1 MLTAIVL
8 IPIVVG
14 LTYLGGLPFLALLV
28 CLTTLA
34 EIEFCLLISRRPFR
48 GIHVFG
54 IAVVWLFLFDGK
66 FPDWALLRPG
76 LTAILSLSF
85 VWQVLRCGPAK
96 VRDWAG
102 ALTSGVYVGLFGSF
116 FLRLRD
122 LPGHGLY
129 WTFFAALTI
138 VMADSAAY
146 FAGTAWGKH
155 RLAPTVSFAKTWEGY
170 VSGIM
175 AGGLSGGFIAWLGAF
190 IVGSVAPIT
199 FGEGLVL
206 GMLIGSFAPVGDLA
220 ISVIKREAGV
230 KDSGHLL
237 PGHGGMLD
245 RIDSVLWAGAL
256 AYYYVTWF
264 VH

>member
-1 MLTAIVL
+1 VLTAIVL

-14 LTYLGGLPFLALLV
+14 LTYLGGLPFLALLL

-85 VWQVLRCGPAK
+85 AWQVFRCGPSK
-96 VRDWAG
+96 VPDWAG
-102 ALTSGVYVGLFGSF
+102 AVTSGVYVGLFGSF
-116 FLRLRD
+116 FLGLRD
-122 LPGHGLY
+122 LPGHGLW
-129 WTFFAALTI
+129 WTLVAAFTI
-138 VMADSAAY
+138 VIADSAAY
-146 FAGTAWGKH
+146 FAGSAWGKH
-155 RLAPTVSFAKTWEGY
+155 KLAPTVSSAKTWEGY
-170 VSGIM
+170 VSGIA
-175 AGGLSGGFIAWLGAF
+175 AGSLSGGFIAWLGALA
-190 IVGSVAPIT
+190 VGPAATIT
-199 FGEGLVL
+199 FSGGLVL
-206 GMLIGSFAPVGDLA
+206 GTLISTLAPLGDLA
-220 ISVIKREAGV
+220 ISVVKREAGV